1 MGYNKLTSLSA
12 NIKAIETAVA
22 IHSQG
27 RTATQEEKQVLAQY
41 SGFGG
46 IKDVL
51 DLGTDKP
58 LDKEVAGL
66 LNRLLD
72 ALRTLAGGDEA
83 ACRSLVESIKS
94 SVLTAF
100 YTPQFLIDAV
110 AAQIHKT
117 FSANGLQMQSFLE
130 PSVGIGGFLP
140 VAMPGTRSYAFEKDT
155 ITGLVLSLLH
165 EDATTVTAGFETIG
179 TQELEHR
186 KFDVIASNI
195 PFGNFRVFDADLWKK
210 GGIYEQATKTI
221 HNYFFV
227 KAMELLSEGGLLAFV
242 TSRGVADTAGNKFVR
257 EYLVNHA
264 DLISAVRLPDALFM
278 QTSGIE
284 VGSDLLIFQ
293 KHTNKTAL
301 SAREQM
307 FLQVAKEMYDMNG
320 TMTENAN
327 RLFSMPKTVL
337 ATDSRIVMNQHGKYV
352 RKHQWL
358 GSDAAMAQYLSALL
372 KYDFDRYF
380 RKSLFVMFADGVHS
394 ADMQDGDAEIGYW
407 IGVPYWG
414 QGLIPEAVQR
424 LLKRCF
430 VELDVKRV
438 WCGHYDGNIKSRRV
452 MEKCG
457 FKYHHTEEGKT
468 SPLGDIRTEHFTLL
482 TREDWKK
489 R

>member
-51 DLGTDKP
+51 DLGTDN
-58 LDKEVAGL
+58 

-165 EDATTVTAGFETIG
+165 EA
-179 TQELEHR
+179 
-186 KFDVIASNI
+186 
-195 PFGNFRVFDADLWKK
+195 
-210 GGIYEQATKTI
+210 
-221 HNYFFV
+221 
-227 KAMELLSEGGLLAFV
+227 
-242 TSRGVADTAGNKFVR
+242 
-257 EYLVNHA
+257 
-264 DLISAVRLPDALFM
+264 
-278 QTSGIE
+278 
-284 VGSDLLIFQ
+284 
-293 KHTNKTAL
+293 
-301 SAREQM
+301 
-307 FLQVAKEMYDMNG
+307 
-320 TMTENAN
+320 
-327 RLFSMPKTVL
+327 
-337 ATDSRIVMNQHGKYV
+337 
-352 RKHQWL
+352 
-358 GSDAAMAQYLSALL
+358 
-372 KYDFDRYF
+372 
-380 RKSLFVMFADGVHS
+380 
-394 ADMQDGDAEIGYW
+394 
-407 IGVPYWG
+407 
-414 QGLIPEAVQR
+414 
-424 LLKRCF
+424 LKR
-430 VELDVKRV
+430 
-438 WCGHYDGNIKSRRV
+438 
-452 MEKCG
+452 
-457 FKYHHTEEGKT
+457 
-468 SPLGDIRTEHFTLL
+468 
-482 TREDWKK
+482 
-489 R
+489 

>member
-140 VAMPGTRSYAFEKDT
+140 VAMPA
-155 ITGLVLSLLH
+155 H
-165 EDATTVTAGFETIG
+165 
-179 TQELEHR
+179 
-186 KFDVIASNI
+186 
-195 PFGNFRVFDADLWKK
+195 
-210 GGIYEQATKTI
+210 
-221 HNYFFV
+221 
-227 KAMELLSEGGLLAFV
+227 
-242 TSRGVADTAGNKFVR
+242 
-257 EYLVNHA
+257 
-264 DLISAVRLPDALFM
+264 
-278 QTSGIE
+278 
-284 VGSDLLIFQ
+284 
-293 KHTNKTAL
+293 
-301 SAREQM
+301 
-307 FLQVAKEMYDMNG
+307 
-320 TMTENAN
+320 
-327 RLFSMPKTVL
+327 
-337 ATDSRIVMNQHGKYV
+337 
-352 RKHQWL
+352 
-358 GSDAAMAQYLSALL
+358 AAMLL
-372 KYDFDRYF
+372 RKTPLQDLYF
-380 RKSLFVMFADGVHS
+380 RCCM
-394 ADMQDGDAEIGYW
+394 
-407 IGVPYWG
+407 
-414 QGLIPEAVQR
+414 
-424 LLKRCF
+424 
-430 VELDVKRV
+430 
-438 WCGHYDGNIKSRRV
+438 
-452 MEKCG
+452 
-457 FKYHHTEEGKT
+457 
-468 SPLGDIRTEHFTLL
+468 RTQPP
-482 TREDWKK
+482 
-489 R
+489 

>member
-195 PFGNFRVFDADLWKK
+195 PFIVSILVMIIS
-210 GGIYEQATKTI
+210 IYCKC
-221 HNYFFV
+221 N
-227 KAMELLSEGGLLAFV
+227 ELVSIKHY
-242 TSRGVADTAGNKFVR
+242 SNKV
-257 EYLVNHA
+257 
-264 DLISAVRLPDALFM
+264 ISY
-278 QTSGIE
+278 
-284 VGSDLLIFQ
+284 
-293 KHTNKTAL
+293 KHCEL
-301 SAREQM
+301 
-307 FLQVAKEMYDMNG
+307 
-320 TMTENAN
+320 
-327 RLFSMPKTVL
+327 
-337 ATDSRIVMNQHGKYV
+337 H
-352 RKHQWL
+352 
-358 GSDAAMAQYLSALL
+358 QYLCEILTFLL
-372 KYDFDRYF
+372 FIDNKN
-380 RKSLFVMFADGVHS
+380 
-394 ADMQDGDAEIGYW
+394 E
-407 IGVPYWG
+407 
-414 QGLIPEAVQR
+414 
-424 LLKRCF
+424 
-430 VELDVKRV
+430 
-438 WCGHYDGNIKSRRV
+438 
-452 MEKCG
+452 
-457 FKYHHTEEGKT
+457 
-468 SPLGDIRTEHFTLL
+468 
-482 TREDWKK
+482 
-489 R
+489 